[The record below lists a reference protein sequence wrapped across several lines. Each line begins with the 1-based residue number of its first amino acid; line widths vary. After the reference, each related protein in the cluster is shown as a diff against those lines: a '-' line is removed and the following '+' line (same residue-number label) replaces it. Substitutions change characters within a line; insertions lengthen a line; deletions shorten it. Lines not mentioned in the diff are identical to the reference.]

1 VKAPRFRIAWIMVAV
16 AIAGINFAAL
26 RAGRERGAGLPGV
39 FILVGALP
47 MANVLVV
54 GMLIARKRS
63 GSRPFFLGFE
73 VFGAFSLTLY
83 ILAATCFRIEDG
95 PLERYLFL
103 VLGPLNPVIRPYG
116 GFRSQRNRV
125 VCGHCHARRSATRL
139 RRDWWFSQSQI
150 QKHRHSTLIGCI
162 RGLFQFSVPLLLMG
176 PFRAFA
182 RDHGPGRYDVDGR

>member
-1 VKAPRFRIAWIMVAV
+1 LKAPRFQIAWIMVAV
-16 AIAGINFAAL
+16 AIAGINFAGL
-26 RAGRERGAGLPGV
+26 RALFDDRSGIEGV
-39 FILVGALP
+39 LLFIGALP
-47 MANVLVV
+47 VANVLVV

-139 RRDWWFSQSQI
+139 RRDRWTPQ
-150 QKHRHSTLIGCI
+150 
-162 RGLFQFSVPLLLMG
+162 P
-176 PFRAFA
+176 
-182 RDHGPGRYDVDGR
+182 